1 MKAHRGESLRTLAA
15 LRDTLLPKLI
25 SGELRVKDAER
36 FIGRAGLMGDT
47 FPGNARLQPG
57 PVVTKA
63 GLEPGAPRVLPE
75 GGIRAATCR
84 TLTPTTSSSM

>member
-1 MKAHRGESLRTLAA
+1 M
-15 LRDTLLPKLI
+15 D
-25 SGELRVKDAER
+25 
-36 FIGRAGLMGDT
+36 DT

-63 GLEPGAPRVLPE
+63 GLEPGAPRALPQ

-84 TLTPTTSSSM
+84 TLTPTTSSNM